1 MRGYCFCISLLIL
14 TASALMAQN
23 PQLAKPRQQGNPA
36 IEGPA
41 SAVDFNKVNVCSK
54 GQTTPKPCSRTKKL
68 TYTVQATTAFGK
80 THVVT
85 QGTPNLDFNLSGTNC
100 RGLLSE
106 GRSCTVSV
114 TFAPIAPGVR
124 VGAVELTD
132 SAGNVLITTL
142 LDGEGEGPL
151 PAFYPSPLVNV
162 PVTGIEDFL
171 GAVAVDAA
179 GDIFAPAYGGI
190 AEFARGKAPVV
201 FGSIGFA
208 GGIALDGAGNIYA
221 SDFSLGMVDK
231 IDPHTNETTTLGEGL
246 FHPVGV
252 AVDKWG
258 NVYVSDSGNNRV
270 VKVSGVTGGQTTL
283 LQGYTDGEPN
293 VTPEGITVDGAG
305 DVFVADEINELVWE
319 FPKGDARYR
328 RSVCV
333 GLAPTGVAVD
343 AAGDVFLADF
353 DADQIDECPAGGGR
367 ESTPVYSIEAP
378 VALALDG
385 SGNLFIAQQT
395 GTVMELKVSQPPTLD
410 FGEVAVGTT
419 TNPQFVTIQN
429 AGTQPLNAIAPALS
443 VSSGFIQNGYTYTS
457 PGCTDDF
464 SLVPGGA
471 CNVGISFV
479 PQSVGTVKG
488 TATFTDNGLNK
499 IPSASQSV
507 PLTGTGTQ

>member
-1 MRGYCFCISLLIL
+1 
-14 TASALMAQN
+14 MAQKS
-23 PQLAKPRQQGNPA
+23 QLSVSTQQGNSA
-36 IEGPA
+36 IQGPA
-41 SAVDFNKVNVCSK
+41 NAVDFNKVNICSK
-54 GQTTPKPCSRTKKL
+54 GQTSPKPCRRTMKL
-68 TYTVQATTAFGK
+68 TYTVEATTVFGK

-85 QGTPNLDFNLSGTNC
+85 QGTPNLDFTLSGTDC
-100 RGLLSE
+100 RGSLLE
-106 GRSCTVSV
+106 GQSCKVSV

-132 SAGNVLITTL
+132 TAGNVLITTL
-142 LDGEGEGPL
+142 LDGEGQGPL
-151 PAFYPSPLVNV
+151 PAFYPSPLVNA
-162 PVTGIEDFL
+162 PVTGIEDFF

-179 GDIFAPAYGGI
+179 GDIFVPVYGGV
-190 AEFARGKAPVV
+190 AKFARGKPWVV
-201 FGSIGFA
+201 FGSIGNV

-270 VKVSGVTGGQTTL
+270 VKVSGVTGEQTTL

-293 VTPEGITVDGAG
+293 VTPEGIAVDGAG

-328 RSVCV
+328 QNVCV

-353 DADQIDECPAGGGR
+353 DAEQIDECPAGGGR

-378 VALALDG
+378 FALALDG
-385 SGNLFIAQQT
+385 SGNLFIAQET
-395 GTVMELKVSQPPTLD
+395 GVLMELEVSQPATLD
-410 FGEVAVGTT
+410 FGQVAVGTA

-429 AGTQPLNAIAPALS
+429 AGTQPLNAVSPALS

-479 PQSVGTVKG
+479 PQNVGAVKG

-499 IPSASQSV
+499 IPSASQTV
-507 PLTGTGTQ
+507 PLTGIGTQ

>member
-1 MRGYCFCISLLIL
+1 MRLPCFCASLLIL
-14 TASALMAQN
+14 AAAALMAQN
-23 PQLAKPRQQGNPA
+23 PRSAMTTQRGNSS
-36 IEGPA
+36 IEGPTNA
-41 SAVDFNKVNVCSK
+41 LDFDKVNVCSK
-54 GQTTPKPCSRTKKL
+54 GQTSPKPCSRTKKL
-68 TYTVQATTAFGK
+68 TYTVQATTVFGK
-80 THVVT
+80 TKVVT
-85 QGTPNLDFNLSGTNC
+85 QGITNLDFTLSGTDC
-100 RGLLSE
+100 RGTLSE
-106 GRSCTVSV
+106 GQSCTVTV
-114 TFAPIAPGVR
+114 TFGPIAPGVR

-132 SAGNVLITTL
+132 SAGNVLVNTL
-142 LDGEGEGPL
+142 LDGEGQGPL
-151 PAFYPSPLVNV
+151 PAFYPSPLVNR

-179 GDIFAPAYGGI
+179 GDLFVPAYGGI
-190 AEFARGKAPVV
+190 AKFARDKPPVV
-201 FGSIGFA
+201 FGSIGNV

-231 IDPHTNETTTLGEGL
+231 INPDTNDVTTLGEGL

-258 NVYVSDSGNNRV
+258 NVYISDSGNNRV
-270 VKVSGVTGGQTTL
+270 VKVNGITGEQTTL

-305 DVFVADEINELVWE
+305 DVFIADEINELVSE

-328 RSVCV
+328 RNVCE
-333 GLAPTGVAVD
+333 GLIPTGVAVD
-343 AAGDVFLADF
+343 AAGDVFLADSF
-353 DADQIDECPAGGGR
+353 GQIDECPAGGGR
-367 ESTPVYSIEAP
+367 ESSPVYSIEAP
-378 VALALDG
+378 FALALDG
-385 SGNLFIAQQT
+385 SGNLFIAQET
-395 GTVMELKVSQPPTLD
+395 GTVMELEVSRPPTLD

-429 AGTQPLNAIAPALS
+429 AGTQPLNAISPALS

-457 PGCTDDF
+457 PGCTDEF

-479 PQSVGTVKG
+479 PQSVGTIKG
-488 TATFTDNGLNK
+488 SATFTDNGLNK

-507 PLTGTGTQ
+507 ILKGTGTQ